1 MRETNLR
8 NVSVQ
13 NIADN
18 HSIAHSLLCV
28 CNILILWGNL
38 FYCVNI
44 IIEKCKYSI
53 PANEPFY
60 IYIKSSELMD

>member
-18 HSIAHSLLCV
+18 HSIAHSLLC
-28 CNILILWGNL
+28 I
-38 FYCVNI
+38 YMQ
-44 IIEKCKYSI
+44 
-53 PANEPFY
+53 Y
-60 IYIKSSELMD
+60 INFVGKSVLLC

>member
-1 MRETNLR
+1 MCEDNLR

-28 CNILILWGNL
+28 YMQCLNFVGKSCFVVLILLLEKN
-38 FYCVNI
+38 VNI
-44 IIEKCKYSI
+44 
-53 PANEPFY
+53 PFRQMCHPTF
-60 IYIKSSELMD
+60 I

>member
-28 CNILILWGNL
+28 YMQYLNFVG
-38 FYCVNI
+38 
-44 IIEKCKYSI
+44 
-53 PANEPFY
+53 
-60 IYIKSSELMD
+60 KSVLLC